1 MNKIITSFLA
11 IMMAF
16 TAFITSSDPA
26 SAHRRYRHGGD
37 GVAVAIAAAAIIGG
51 IAVSRSH
58 RRHHRRHYYSN
69 YYDNGYSDY
78 SYYPRRRSYSSNYA
92 YGGGY
97 RSYGYR
103 SYGHRRVHFGHHR
116 RHW

>member
-11 IMMAF
+11 IMIAV
-16 TAFITSSDPA
+16 TSFITSSDPA

-51 IAVSRSH
+51 IAIARSH

-78 SYYPRRRSYSSNYA
+78 SYYPRRRHYYAPPSSF
-92 YGGGY
+92 GGY

-103 SYGHRRVHFGHHR
+103 SHGYRRAHFGR